1 MNKRMKFNR
10 PFYVQFYYIPKTYM
24 AKAWGEG
31 PHYAPFDT
39 TEQAAEHVVTLKEI
53 NEGYVHKI
61 RILSKYQVNKEDA
74 P

>member
-1 MNKRMKFNR
+1 
-10 PFYVQFYYIPKTYM
+10 M

-39 TEQAAEHVVTLKEI
+39 TEQAAEHVATLNEF
-53 NEGYVHKI
+53 NEGDIHKI
-61 RILSKYQVNKEDA
+61 KILSKYRANKEDA